1 MRIAAR
7 FNGPVGSGNG
17 GITAGRLA
25 AYVGAEVVEVTLR
38 RPPPLDRDLRVDAS
52 GGTARLYDADVLVAE
67 AVPAEGPLD
76 AGPAVDLATARAAE
90 ASFGGLTDHPYPTC
104 FGCGTERTDGLGL
117 RPGPVGDGAVAAVW
131 TPAQDDPALL
141 WAALDCPGGWSYPD
155 LPNRPLVLGRIALQR
170 VGPVDPGR
178 PYVVT
183 GWTTRQEGRK
193 VHTGTALRS
202 ADGELLAMARATW
215 LTVDRSRRGVSGS
228 GRAGPGVHGELG
240 ATGSGS
246 RAS

>member
-52 GGTARLYDADVLVAE
+52 GGTARLYDGGLLVAE
-67 AVPAEGPLD
+67 AVPSAGPLD
-76 AGPAVDLATARAAE
+76 AGPAVDVVTARTAE

-104 FGCGTERTDGLGL
+104 FACGTERTDGLGL
-117 RPGPVGDGAVAAVW
+117 RPGPVGDGVVAGVW
-131 TPAQDDPALL
+131 APASDDLVLL
-141 WAALDCPGGWSYPD
+141 WAALDCPGGWSWPD
-155 LPNRPLVLGRIALQR
+155 LPSRPLVLGRIALR
-170 VGPVDPGR
+170 RLGPVVSGQPH
-178 PYVVT
+178 VVT
-183 GWTTRQEGRK
+183 GWTTGQEGRK

-202 ADGELLAMARATW
+202 ADGELLAVARATW
-215 LTVDRSRRGVSGS
+215 LTV
-228 GRAGPGVHGELG
+228 AP
-240 ATGSGS
+240 AP
-246 RAS
+246 A